1 MKLRKTPVQGRALFG
16 LKTRICKISAKLSR
30 LFPALLAGV
39 KPLLLAQSVTQ
50 SVGRGKRLL
59 YMDH

>member
-1 MKLRKTPVQGRALFG
+1 MKFPKRPYRGGASFG

-39 KPLLLAQSVTQ
+39 KPLLLAPE
-50 SVGRGKRLL
+50 RYIRR
-59 YMDH
+59 